1 MKGLKKFSKKKQKL
15 CIKIS
20 KTTTRKKELKYK
32 TYKSLF
38 EKVRKKAKTTYYSN
52 NRFQVDLTSYER
64 NKWKTKKRD
73 QISFPEILKLIN
85 HYTKSTRHY

>member
-15 CIKIS
+15 FIKIS

-38 EKVRKKAKTTYYSN
+38 EKVRKKLKQPTIQITDSKWTW
-52 NRFQVDLTSYER
+52 QVMKE
-64 NKWKTKKRD
+64 
-73 QISFPEILKLIN
+73 ISGKQKSEIKSPFPR
-85 HYTKSTRHY
+85 Y

>member
-15 CIKIS
+15 FIKIS

-38 EKVRKKAKTTYYSN
+38 EKVRKKLKQPTIQITDS
-52 NRFQVDLTSYER
+52 
-64 NKWKTKKRD
+64 KWT
-73 QISFPEILKLIN
+73 
-85 HYTKSTRHY
+85 